1 MIIFC
6 YSSDDG
12 APFYNCLLCHVPYKP
27 NSAPFPVNLSVCAI
41 CRYAQISRDYTFHF
55 ETTSCMKTMQLFGM
69 VFFKIY
75 TFNNILFLKI
85 QKNQL
90 LLHLKMN
97 NDLNFDFIF
106 LQEAKGAWCFV
117 YNHRSS
123 TGNTNPRQRR
133 IFTSQVSHKCA
144 QTHLVIISNCRI
156 MKSAVILW
164 YFVFTEF
171 VDQNQK
177 AKAGN
182 QTQRRSVT
190 YDDIFLISLNFKC
203 TECK

>member
-1 MIIFC
+1 MHE
-6 YSSDDG
+6 
-12 APFYNCLLCHVPYKP
+12 N
-27 NSAPFPVNLSVCAI
+27 
-41 CRYAQISRDYTFHF
+41 YATIWF
-55 ETTSCMKTMQLFGM
+55 
-69 VFFKIY
+69 VFFFIY

-85 QKNQL
+85 QKIQL

-97 NDLNFDFIF
+97 NDLNFDFIL

-117 YNHRSS
+117 YNHRTS

-144 QTHLVIISNCRI
+144 RTHLVITFNCRI
-156 MKSAVILW
+156 IKSAVILW

-177 AKAGN
+177 AKEGN
-182 QTQRRSVT
+182 QTQRRSVM
-190 YDDIFLISLNFKC
+190 YDHVVFLILIHVCNKIESCPQKIILIFGMW
-203 TECK
+203 

>member
-41 CRYAQISRDYTFHF
+41 CRYAQISRDYTFLN
-55 ETTSCMKTMQLFGM
+55 ETTSCMKTMQLFG
-69 VFFKIY
+69 FFFFLIY

-144 QTHLVIISNCRI
+144 RTHLVIISNCRI
-156 MKSAVILW
+156 IKSAVILCILSSQSLS
-164 YFVFTEF
+164 T
-171 VDQNQK
+171 K
-177 AKAGN
+177 TKK
-182 QTQRRSVT
+182 QRRGIKRKGDQWRMMT
-190 YDDIFLISLNFKC
+190 ISLFH
-203 TECK
+203 

>member
-1 MIIFC
+1 MMEPHSTTVFCAMFLTNLILLHSLSICQSVLSAGMPKSVEIILF
-6 YSSDDG
+6 
-12 APFYNCLLCHVPYKP
+12 FMKLL
-27 NSAPFPVNLSVCAI
+27 
-41 CRYAQISRDYTFHF
+41 
-55 ETTSCMKTMQLFGM
+55 
-69 VFFKIY
+69 FFLIY

-85 QKNQL
+85 QKLQL

-144 QTHLVIISNCRI
+144 RTHLVIIFNSRI
-156 MKSAVILW
+156 IKSAVILW

-190 YDDIFLISLNFKC
+190 YDDNFLISLNFKC
-203 TECK
+203 TVCK